1 VPHGDDATSEAFGSS
16 KRGDFGRFLQRSP
29 KALPKDSRQQLSHW
43 YLRRV
48 TRELSE
54 ITEKALRLPQ
64 GEQLKLARTLL
75 ERSEASGDSGVDA
88 AWEQEI
94 ERRIEMI
101 DAGLAKGRPFA
112 EVVRDIDRQLGR

>member
-1 VPHGDDATSEAFGSS
+1 
-16 KRGDFGRFLQRSP
+16 
-29 KALPKDSRQQLSHW
+29 
-43 YLRRV
+43 V

>member
-1 VPHGDDATSEAFGSS
+1 
-16 KRGDFGRFLQRSP
+16 
-29 KALPKDSRQQLSHW
+29 
-43 YLRRV
+43 V
-48 TRELSE
+48 TPELSE

-75 ERSEASGDSGVDA
+75 ESSEASGDSGADA

-94 ERRIEMI
+94 ERRIQMI

-112 EVVRDIDRQLGR
+112 DVVRDIDRQLGR